1 MKIRLACPRC
11 SRVNLNAER
20 YAVGYRDDGRYNI
33 PFGQQHRDILVL
45 QQQKFEI
52 LFDIGANAVLDGYYR
67 DAVSSFTASLERV
80 YEFYVMAAFFEKG
93 LHVASKQ
100 MWKLVSNMSERQ
112 LGAFVMMFTIE
123 NGAPPSL
130 LPGKDVQFRNE
141 VIHKGKIP
149 THEEAVIYGQ
159 SVLDVVRPIIRA
171 AQERFPSGV
180 RETMIEHMTSCRR
193 PDDPQDLVAGHCANT
208 ILNLSITGE
217 EWHRRTMK
225 QALSDLAQIRHL

>member
-11 SRVNLNAER
+11 SRTNLNAER

-33 PFGQQHRDILVL
+33 PCGQQHRDILVL

-52 LFDIGANAVLDGYYR
+52 LFDIGANAILDGYFR

-80 YEFYVMAAFFEKG
+80 YEFYVMSAFFEKG

-100 MWKLVSNMSERQ
+100 MWKSVSNMSERQ
-112 LGAFVMMFTIE
+112 LGAFIMVFTLE
-123 NGAPPSL
+123 NGVPPSL
-130 LPGKDVQFRNE
+130 LSNKDVQFRNE

-149 THEEAVIYGQ
+149 THEESLMYGQ
-159 SVLDVVRPIIRA
+159 GVLDVVRPIIRA
-171 AQERFPSGV
+171 AQEQFPNGV
-180 RETMIEHMTSCRR
+180 RDTMIQHIASCRR
-193 PDDPQDLVAGHCANT
+193 PEDPQDLFAGHCANT

-217 EWHRRTMK
+217 EWHQRTMIE
-225 QALSDLAQIRHL
+225 ALSDLAQIRHL